1 MLQILGNFSRL
12 LYVKENNWINVLD
25 AYVLKIENSPAL
37 KVFKSVLI
45 LIDVQASINVSLMA
59 PH

>member
-45 LIDVQASINVSLMA
+45 LTDVQASVNVSLMA

>member
-1 MLQILGNFSRL
+1 MLQILGNFSLL

-37 KVFKSVLI
+37 KV
-45 LIDVQASINVSLMA
+45 LIDAQASINASLMA

>member
-25 AYVLKIENSPAL
+25 TYVLKIENSPAV

-45 LIDVQASINVSLMA
+45 LINVQASINVSLMA